1 VHTQEFVILVD
12 KQDVE
17 IGIMEKME
25 AHQKGILHRAFS
37 VFLFNQ
43 KGEMLLQQRAASKYH
58 SPLRW
63 TNTCCSHQH
72 KGETTIAAAK
82 RRLMEEMGIECDV
95 NIAYS
100 FIYKADVGQGL
111 TEHEFDY
118 VLIGQYDNENIPFNS
133 DEVAAYKYVSM
144 EWIEHELTIN
154 PDAFTKWFAITFND
168 LKKHLNRP
176 S

>member
-1 VHTQEFVILVD
+1 MHTQEFVILVD

-43 KGEMLLQQRAASKYH
+43 KGELLLQQRAADKYH
-58 SPLRW
+58 SPLKW
-63 TNTCCSHQH
+63 TNTCCSHQ
-72 KGETTIAAAK
+72 KQNESTLAAAK
-82 RRLMEEMGIECDV
+82 RRLMEEMGIQCDV
-95 NIAYS
+95 SLAYS

-118 VLIGQYDNENIPFNS
+118 VLIGQYDNLDILFNP
-133 DEVAAYKYVSM
+133 DEVADYKYVSM
-144 EWIEHELTIN
+144 EWIEKELTTN
-154 PDAFTKWFAITFND
+154 PDIFTKWFVITFND
-168 LKKHLNRP
+168 LKKQLNRQ